1 MKFNPGTP
9 LADVDTVKVT
19 KAVKKQVGPSRE
31 GEAET
36 VIFVE
41 PSIDGVLPTAI
52 AFRELEQSVSK
63 TKRFPLSGHM
73 YIPCVVKEL

>member
-9 LADVDTVKVT
+9 LGDMDTVKVT
-19 KAVKKQVGPSRE
+19 KGVKKKVGPAKE

-52 AFRELEQSVSK
+52 AFKELEQTVSK
-63 TKRFPLSGHM
+63 TKRFPLSGH
-73 YIPCVVKEL
+73 IIHTVRR